1 MLHTVAD
8 DAADL
13 SPDGL
18 RVAYEDHLRTVLNTV
33 GVDTAEAETSLDR
46 ATLEAIADGDTPD
59 GDTDSDAADLT
70 LSDAAAIAALAD
82 DAPDAEAIVLE
93 TRDHLLMGMT
103 TAVLDVDAIAAN
115 LTVDLTGQEVQQA
128 IEGRIEMTLPE
139 LAAIQ
144 SVIESRLEA

>member
-59 GDTDSDAADLT
+59 SDTDSAAADLT

>member
-59 GDTDSDAADLT
+59 SDTDSDAADLT
-70 LSDAAAIAALAD
+70 LSDAAAIAALVD